1 MTRDV
6 RLLIVQPWFSAIG
19 HPAQSLFN
27 TMRTL
32 APVTDIDYLVSEDAQ
47 FEHHANL
54 ALALGAGQR
63 LFRFVV
69 SGSALKENTVQ
80 SLWHIARRFRAF
92 RDARWVLFFDMDLVA
107 VAKRWRFLAPL
118 MKVDQLS
125 LLYLSGP
132 EQFPQGGSARRHVE
146 RLLRRKDVVLCVRT
160 LELEQDWIAAFP
172 EIEPSR
178 IRTLPSLEIPEGQ
191 EFPVRPC
198 ERRAD
203 LRFGVLGQL
212 RRGKSLDVLVP
223 LFSGRPEFGTLKV
236 AGSFA
241 SAAERDRLR
250 FLQDFAGF
258 EECYFEDAE
267 LLRLT
272 AAQDYVLVLYDHWD
286 KRMESA
292 VLYLAMRANR
302 PILAYSE
309 GWCERM
315 IREFGCGVSV
325 ARAGLDLGAFL
336 GALPLPG
343 SAGYAA
349 LIDGVARFRAAHGAD
364 TLRPRFVGCVGLD
377 RHHETHR

>member
-1 MTRDV
+1 MTRAA

-32 APVTDIDYLVSEDAQ
+32 APVADIDYLVSEDPK
-47 FEHHANL
+47 FEHHADL

-63 LFRFVV
+63 LSRFAV
-69 SGSALKENTVQ
+69 SSSALKENTVQ
-80 SLWHIARRFRAF
+80 CLWHFARSLRAF
-92 RDARWVLFFDMDLVA
+92 KDARWVLFFDLDLVA
-107 VAKRWRFLAPL
+107 VAKRWRFIAPL
-118 MKVDQLS
+118 VSVEQLS

-160 LELEQDWIAAFP
+160 LELEKDWIAAFP

-191 EFPVRPC
+191 DFPLRLC

-223 LFSGRPEFGTLKV
+223 LFSARPDLGVLKV

-241 SAAERDRLR
+241 SLAEREALRL
-250 FLQDFAGF
+250 LQDFPDF
-258 EECYFEDAE
+258 EERYFEDAE
-267 LLRLT
+267 LLLLT
-272 AAQDYVLVLYDHWD
+272 AAQDYVVLLYDHWD

-315 IREFGCGVSV
+315 IQEFGCGVSV
-325 ARAGLDLGAFL
+325 ARDGLDPGAFL

-343 SAGYAA
+343 SADYAA
-349 LIDGVARFRAAHGAD
+349 LLDGVARFRGAHRAD
-364 TLRPRFVGCVGLD
+364 ALRPRFVSCVGLD
-377 RHHETHR
+377 RSRATHD